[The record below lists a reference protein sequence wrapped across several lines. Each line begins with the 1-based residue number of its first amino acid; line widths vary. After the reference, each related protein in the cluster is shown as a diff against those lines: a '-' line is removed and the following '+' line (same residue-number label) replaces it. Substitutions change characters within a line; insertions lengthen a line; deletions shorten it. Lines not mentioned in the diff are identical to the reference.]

1 MKQKLVTFFAGVVF
15 AVGLGVSGMTNPAKV
30 IGFLD
35 VAGAWDPS
43 LALVMGGAIGVHLLF
58 AQWSKKA
65 QRPLWADGFVL
76 PKRADV
82 DGRLIA
88 GAALFGLGWGTAGY
102 CPGPALV
109 SLVGLTT
116 GALTFCTSMVAGIA
130 AFHALAAAPRKRVE
144 DDGDSTTI

>member
-1 MKQKLVTFFAGVVF
+1 MKQQLVTFFAGVVF
-15 AVGLGVSGMTNPAKV
+15 AVGLGISGMTNPAKV

-35 VAGAWDPS
+35 VTGAWDPS
-43 LALVMGGAIGVHLLF
+43 LALVMGGAIGVHLVF
-58 AQWSKKA
+58 AQWSKRA
-65 QRPLWADGFVL
+65 QRPLWADAFVL

-82 DGRLIA
+82 DGRLLA

-116 GALTFCTSMVAGIA
+116 GALTFGAAMLAGIA
-130 AFHALAAAPRKRVE
+130 VFHAFAAPRRKRVG
-144 DDGDSTTI
+144 DDGNATV

>member
-1 MKQKLVTFFAGVVF
+1 MKQKLVSFVAGVVF
-15 AVGLGVSGMTNPAKV
+15 AVGLGISGMTNPAKV

-35 VAGAWDPS
+35 VTGAWDPS
-43 LALVMGGAIGVHLLF
+43 LALVMAGAIGVHLVF

-65 QRPLWADGFVL
+65 ERPLWAEAFVL

-116 GALTFCTSMVAGIA
+116 GALVFCASMVAGIA
-130 AFHALAAAPRKRVE
+130 VFHAFAAARRERVE
-144 DDGDSTTI
+144 DSTSTTV

>member
-1 MKQKLVTFFAGVVF
+1 VKQKLVTFFAGVVF
-15 AVGLGVSGMTNPAKV
+15 AVGLGISGMTNPAKV

-35 VAGAWDPS
+35 VTGTWDPS

-65 QRPLWADGFVL
+65 ERPLWADAFVL

-82 DGRLIA
+82 DGRLIG

-116 GALTFCTSMVAGIA
+116 SALVFCASMVAGVA
-130 AFHALAAAPRKRVE
+130 AFHVFAAARREGVE
-144 DDGDSTTI
+144 DGDSTTT

>member
-15 AVGLGVSGMTNPAKV
+15 AIGLGISGMTNPAKV

-35 VAGAWDPS
+35 VTGVWDPS
-43 LALVMGGAIGVHLLF
+43 LALVMGGAIGVHILF
-58 AQWSKKA
+58 AQWSRKA
-65 QRPLWADGFVL
+65 ERPLWADAFVL

-116 GALTFCTSMVAGIA
+116 SALTFCASMVAGIA
-130 AFHALAAAPRKRVE
+130 VFHAFASARRDRVE
-144 DDGDSTTI
+144 DCKSTTT

>member
-1 MKQKLVTFFAGVVF
+1 MKQKVVAFVAGVVF

-35 VAGAWDPS
+35 VTGAWDPS
-43 LALVMGGAIGVHLLF
+43 LALVMAGAIGVHLVF

-65 QRPLWADGFVL
+65 ERPLWADAFVL

-82 DGRLIA
+82 DGRLFA

-109 SLVGLTT
+109 SLVGVTS
-116 GALTFCTSMVAGIA
+116 GALAFCASMVAGIA
-130 AFHALAAAPRKRVE
+130 VFHALAGARRE
-144 DDGDSTTI
+144 RDCSRLDR

>member
-1 MKQKLVTFFAGVVF
+1 MKQRLVTFFAGVVF
-15 AVGLGVSGMTNPAKV
+15 AVGLGISGMTNPAKV

-35 VAGAWDPS
+35 VTGAWDPS
-43 LALVMGGAIGVHLLF
+43 LALVMGGAIGVHVLF

-65 QRPLWADGFVL
+65 VRPLWADAFVL
-76 PKRADV
+76 PKRSDV

-116 GALTFCTSMVAGIA
+116 GALTFCASMVAGIA
-130 AFHALAAAPRKRVE
+130 IFHVFGTARRERVE
-144 DDGDSTTI
+144 VGKSTTV

>member
-15 AVGLGVSGMTNPAKV
+15 AIGLGISGMTSPAKV

-35 VAGAWDPS
+35 VTGGWDPS
-43 LALVMGGAIGVHLLF
+43 LALVMGGAIGVHILF
-58 AQWSKKA
+58 AQWSTKA
-65 QRPLWADGFVL
+65 ERPLWADAFVR

-116 GALTFCTSMVAGIA
+116 SALVFCASMVAGIA
-130 AFHALAAAPRKRVE
+130 VFHAFASARREGVE
-144 DDGDSTTI
+144 DGKSTTT

>member
-1 MKQKLVTFFAGVVF
+1 MKQKLVAFVAGVIF
-15 AVGLGVSGMTNPAKV
+15 AVGLGISGMTNPAKV

-35 VAGAWDPS
+35 VTGAWDPS
-43 LALVMGGAIGVHLLF
+43 LALVMAGAIGVHLVF

-65 QRPLWADGFVL
+65 ERPLWADAFVL

-116 GALTFCTSMVAGIA
+116 GAIAFCASMVAGIA
-130 AFHALAAAPRKRVE
+130 VFHTFASARRERVE
-144 DDGDSTTI
+144 DNTSTTT

>member
-1 MKQKLVTFFAGVVF
+1 MRQKLVAFVAGVVF
-15 AVGLGVSGMTNPAKV
+15 AIGLGISGMTNPAKV

-35 VAGAWDPS
+35 VTGAWDPS

-65 QRPLWADGFVL
+65 ERPLWADAFVL
-76 PKRADV
+76 PTRADV
-82 DGRLIA
+82 DGRLIV

-116 GALTFCTSMVAGIA
+116 GALTFCASMVAGIA
-130 AFHALAAAPRKRVE
+130 VFHAFAAAPRARVE
-144 DDGDSTTI
+144 DGTSTTT

>member
-1 MKQKLVTFFAGVVF
+1 MKQKLVTFVAGVVF

-35 VAGAWDPS
+35 VTGAWDPS

-58 AQWSKKA
+58 AQWSKRA
-65 QRPLWADGFVL
+65 PRPLWADAFVV

-102 CPGPALV
+102 CPGPAIV

-116 GALTFCTSMVAGIA
+116 GALTFCASMVAGIA
-130 AFHALAAAPRKRVE
+130 VFHAFAAIRRERAS
-144 DDGDSTTI
+144 DGSSTTI